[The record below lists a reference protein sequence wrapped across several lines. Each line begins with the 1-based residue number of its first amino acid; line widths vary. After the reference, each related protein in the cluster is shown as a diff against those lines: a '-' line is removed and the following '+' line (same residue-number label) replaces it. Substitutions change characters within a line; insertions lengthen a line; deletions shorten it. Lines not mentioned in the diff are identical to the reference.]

1 MNIEHLNNRNWYLA
15 QYNTAGKNRES

>member
-15 QYNTAGKNRES
+15 QYNTAGKN

>member
-15 QYNTAGKNRES
+15 QYNTAGK

>member
-15 QYNTAGKNRES
+15 QYNTAGKNRE